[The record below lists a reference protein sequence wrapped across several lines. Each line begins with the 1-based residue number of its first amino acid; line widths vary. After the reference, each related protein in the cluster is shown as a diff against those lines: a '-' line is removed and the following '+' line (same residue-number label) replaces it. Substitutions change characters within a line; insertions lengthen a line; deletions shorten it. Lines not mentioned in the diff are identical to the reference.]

1 MKNRKNARLSVKTP
15 TKDKGTSERSDT
27 KMLELRNI
35 PLTYKKGVYSIAD
48 FGQDIEGDNSVSFD
62 YDAQYQMLDY
72 DIPVGKE
79 QRKMTLYSVPEE
91 ELVRTLRAV
100 YGKDGIL
107 QKITAVLKDRE
118 TLLYIRYE
126 SEEDAKEK
134 IRRFAIRNADTIIE
148 QIQQCIDVVARLF
161 IDYYCD
167 GDNMDYHA
175 VIGTAAQM
183 ETVKQNG
190 HYKDSCDYSGN
201 YSSENI
207 EGDNRMLITIVRCA
221 EGHPSENFQYAVE
234 IMSKHIEKYALA
246 ALCKTEDF
254 KFICAEYD

>member
-1 MKNRKNARLSVKTP
+1 
-15 TKDKGTSERSDT
+15 
-27 KMLELRNI
+27 MLELRNI
-35 PLTYKKGVYSIAD
+35 PLTYREGVYSVVD

-79 QRKMTLYSVPEE
+79 QRKMTLYSVPEG

-107 QKITAVLKDRE
+107 QKITAVLKGRE

-126 SEEDAKEK
+126 SVEDAKEK

-148 QIQQCIDVVARLF
+148 QIQQCKDVVARLF

-175 VIGTAAQM
+175 VIGTASQM
-183 ETVKQNG
+183 ETVRQKG
-190 HYKDSCDYSGN
+190 HYDDSCDYSGN

-207 EGDNRMLITIVRCA
+207 EGDNRMLITMVRCA
-221 EGHPSENFQYAVE
+221 EGHPSENFRYAVE
-234 IMSKHIEKYALA
+234 IMSKHIEKYALTV
-246 ALCKTEDF
+246 LCKTEDF

>member
-1 MKNRKNARLSVKTP
+1 
-15 TKDKGTSERSDT
+15 
-27 KMLELRNI
+27 MLELHNI
-35 PLTYKKGVYSIAD
+35 PLTYKEGVYSVVD
-48 FGQDIEGDNSVSFD
+48 FDQDIEGDNSVSFD

-79 QRKMTLYSVPEE
+79 QRKMTLYSVPEG

-100 YGKDGIL
+100 YGKDGTL
-107 QKITAVLKDRE
+107 QKITAVLKGRE

-134 IRRFAIRNADTIIE
+134 IRRFAIRNADAIIK

-175 VIGTAAQM
+175 VIGTAAEM
-183 ETVKQNG
+183 EAVRQKG
-190 HYKDSCDYSGN
+190 HYEDSCDYSGN

>member
-1 MKNRKNARLSVKTP
+1 
-15 TKDKGTSERSDT
+15 
-27 KMLELRNI
+27 MLELRNI

-79 QRKMTLYSVPEE
+79 QRKMTLYSVPEG

-107 QKITAVLKDRE
+107 QKITAVLKGRE

-126 SEEDAKEK
+126 NEEDAKEK

-234 IMSKHIEKYALA
+234 IMSKHIEKYALT

>member
-1 MKNRKNARLSVKTP
+1 
-15 TKDKGTSERSDT
+15 
-27 KMLELRNI
+27 MLELRNI

-100 YGKDGIL
+100 YDKDGIL
-107 QKITAVLKDRE
+107 QKITAVLKGRE

-126 SEEDAKEK
+126 NKEDAKEK

>member
-1 MKNRKNARLSVKTP
+1 
-15 TKDKGTSERSDT
+15 
-27 KMLELRNI
+27 MLELRNI

-62 YDAQYQMLDY
+62 YDAQYQILDY

-107 QKITAVLKDRE
+107 QKITAVLKGRE

-234 IMSKHIEKYALA
+234 IMSKHIEKYALT

>member
-62 YDAQYQMLDY
+62 YDAQYQILDY

-107 QKITAVLKDRE
+107 QKITAVLKGRE

>member
-1 MKNRKNARLSVKTP
+1 
-15 TKDKGTSERSDT
+15 
-27 KMLELRNI
+27 MLELRDF
-35 PLTYKKGVYSIAD
+35 PLTYKEGVYSVAD
-48 FGQDIEGDNSVSFD
+48 FSQDIEGDNAVFFD

-72 DIPVGKE
+72 NIPVGQE
-79 QRKMTLYSVPEE
+79 WRKMTLYSVPEG

-100 YGKDGIL
+100 YGKDGTL
-107 QKITAVLKDRE
+107 QKITAVLKGRE

-134 IRRFAIRNADTIIE
+134 IRRFAIQNADAIIK

-183 ETVKQNG
+183 EAVRQKG
-190 HYKDSCDYSGN
+190 HYEDSCDYSGN

-207 EGDNRMLITIVRCA
+207 EGDNRMLITMVRCA

>member
-1 MKNRKNARLSVKTP
+1 
-15 TKDKGTSERSDT
+15 
-27 KMLELRNI
+27 MLELRNI
-35 PLTYKKGVYSIAD
+35 PLTYREGVYSVVD

-79 QRKMTLYSVPEE
+79 QRKMTLYSVPEG

-107 QKITAVLKDRE
+107 QKITAVLKGRE

-134 IRRFAIRNADTIIE
+134 IRRFAIRNADAIIE

-175 VIGTAAQM
+175 VIGTASQM
-183 ETVKQNG
+183 ETVRQKG
-190 HYKDSCDYSGN
+190 HYDDSCDYSGN

-207 EGDNRMLITIVRCA
+207 EGDNRMLITMVRCA
-221 EGHPSENFQYAVE
+221 EGHPSENFRYAVE
-234 IMSKHIEKYALA
+234 IMSKHIEKYALTV
-246 ALCKTEDF
+246 LCKTEDF

>member
-1 MKNRKNARLSVKTP
+1 
-15 TKDKGTSERSDT
+15 
-27 KMLELRNI
+27 MLELRNI

-100 YGKDGIL
+100 YDKDGIL
-107 QKITAVLKDRE
+107 QKITAVLKGRE

-234 IMSKHIEKYALA
+234 IL
-246 ALCKTEDF
+246 
-254 KFICAEYD
+254 

>member
-1 MKNRKNARLSVKTP
+1 
-15 TKDKGTSERSDT
+15 
-27 KMLELRNI
+27 MLELRNI
-35 PLTYKKGVYSIAD
+35 PLTYREGVYSVVD

-79 QRKMTLYSVPEE
+79 QRKMTLYSVPEG

-107 QKITAVLKDRE
+107 QKITAVLKGRE

-134 IRRFAIRNADTIIE
+134 IRKFAIRNADVIIE
-148 QIQQCIDVVARLF
+148 QIQQCTDAIARLF

-167 GDNMDYHA
+167 SDNMDYHA
-175 VIGTAAQM
+175 VVGTAAQM
-183 ETVKQNG
+183 EEVRQKG
-190 HYKDSCDYSGN
+190 LYEDSCDYSGN
-201 YSSENI
+201 YSSEYM
-207 EGDNRMLITIVRCA
+207 EGDDRMLITMVRCA
-221 EGHPSENFQYAVE
+221 EGHPSENFRYAIE
-234 IMSKHIEKYALA
+234 IMSQHIEKYALE
-246 ALCKTEDF
+246 ALHKTEDF